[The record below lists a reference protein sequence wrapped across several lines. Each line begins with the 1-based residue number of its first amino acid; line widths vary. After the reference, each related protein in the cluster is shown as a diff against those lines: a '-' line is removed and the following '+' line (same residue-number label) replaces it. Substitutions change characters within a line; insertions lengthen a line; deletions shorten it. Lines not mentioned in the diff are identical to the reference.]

1 MDDGK
6 KNGRFELIRFA
17 VNMTKPADQVH
28 RALFSN
34 VICAKIH
41 HSSELANFRR
51 RFHSNFEIGGD
62 LEDLEEGFEIGGGLE
77 DLEDLEESGNP
88 VSLR

>member
-1 MDDGK
+1 MK
-6 KNGRFELIRFA
+6 KCHNQAQKKE
-17 VNMTKPADQVH
+17 N

-41 HSSELANFRR
+41 HPSELANFRW

-62 LEDLEEGFEIGGGLE
+62 VEDLEEGFEIGGGLE
-77 DLEDLEESGNP
+77 DLEEKNFNFGGDFFKAFQFTINKAH
-88 VSLR
+88 VH